1 MDLRYPVGTFQYS
14 GPNTPDQRQALI
26 NQIAETPAR
35 LREAISGLSS
45 EQIETTYR
53 PDGWNVRQVAHHIA
67 DSHMNAFSRFKLA
80 LTEEN
85 PTIKPYDEAEWAN
98 LADSHGPID
107 MSIVLLDALHSR
119 WVLLLQSLKGADFD
133 RAYNHPEMGLVS
145 LDKGITLYA
154 WHGRHH
160 VAHITSLRERM
171 GWQ

>member
-35 LREAISGLSS
+35 LREAISGLSP

-98 LADSHGPID
+98 LADSKGPIEL
-107 MSIVLLDALHSR
+107 SVALLDALHSR
-119 WVLLLQSLKGADFD
+119 WVLLLQSLRESDFD
-133 RAYNHPEMGLVS
+133 
-145 LDKGITLYA
+145 
-154 WHGRHH
+154 
-160 VAHITSLRERM
+160 
-171 GWQ
+171 